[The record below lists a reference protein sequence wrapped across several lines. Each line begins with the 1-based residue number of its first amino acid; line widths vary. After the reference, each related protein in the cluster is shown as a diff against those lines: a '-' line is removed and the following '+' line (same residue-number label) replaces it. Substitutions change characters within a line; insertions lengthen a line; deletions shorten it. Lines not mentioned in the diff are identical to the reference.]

1 MIIKDFQEPEM
12 SADKYV
18 MNKDGTVIDLET
30 HQKDIASQEG
40 GIAAQEEDAYEKATL
55 ASINRMKA
63 RVRSAREVM
72 KARDRLAAEEDINR
86 NAQNGMAAQFM
97 REDEKEISDYAK
109 RKEAFQRLIEERK
122 ALKQK

>member
-1 MIIKDFQEPEM
+1 M

-40 GIAAQEEDAYEKATL
+40 GIAAQEEDADEKATL

-72 KARDRLAAEEDINR
+72 KARDRLAAEEDITR

>member
-1 MIIKDFQEPEM
+1 M

-18 MNKDGTVIDLET
+18 MNKVGTVIDLET

>member
-1 MIIKDFQEPEM
+1 MRRLRWQ
-12 SADKYV
+12 
-18 MNKDGTVIDLET
+18 
-30 HQKDIASQEG
+30 HQQNE
-40 GIAAQEEDAYEKATL
+40 
-55 ASINRMKA
+55 A

>member
-1 MIIKDFQEPEM
+1 M

-63 RVRSAREVM
+63 R
-72 KARDRLAAEEDINR
+72 DRLAAEEDINC